1 MAARVANSGL
11 HAGCTG
17 VHGRPASACRMDRG
31 TRPMKL
37 ERPAIPGQ
45 LRRHRVT
52 ASALTV
58 RRPTMYSAATYAASA
73 AAAAAAAS
81 GGAAAA
87 AAAASQGSL
96 PEPPAPPE
104 TDTVDASDSKRAR
117 RVLLLRADRS
127 CFELLAL
134 VPSVAEDHLPDT
146 YYQRLL
152 LLAAGI
158 AAREADEGMVREGA
172 APRGADGA

>member
-87 AAAASQGSL
+87 AAAAESRL
-96 PEPPAPPE
+96 R
-104 TDTVDASDSKRAR
+104 TR
-117 RVLLLRADRS
+117 RTCMAACHCARADTPR
-127 CFELLAL
+127 ETQL
-134 VPSVAEDHLPDT
+134 
-146 YYQRLL
+146 RL
-152 LLAAGI
+152 
-158 AAREADEGMVREGA
+158 E
-172 APRGADGA
+172 